1 MLENLLIYFLQ
12 TAQTATAP
20 AIAQSAPIDINTL
33 VAALVPLGGLAYAV
47 MKVMSE
53 KMKKSENTSLKNSA
67 NMIEQFVLP
76 ALQQNKKFVDKT
88 QVQDVKIEQLASAL
102 YDFMGKN
109 SNAIKDKPEIQQRNL
124 IADAAIAQREKEEYD
139 AKLKQVEDLK
149 IKLGLV
155 KPPPVVQQVIQ
166 PAPQTSPQPQPSNTT
181 QQEQQNNDGF
191 INTNPYAS

>member
-88 QVQDVKIEQLASAL
+88 QVQDVKIEQLANAL

>member
-53 KMKKSENTSLKNSA
+53 KMKKSENTSLENSA

-88 QVQDVKIEQLASAL
+88 QVQDVKIEQLANAL